1 MRSIMTGYGTLSP
14 FQASAP
20 IVLPSRWRDW
30 TRYNT
35 GFGGPDSAYGG
46 ESTAQTYTI
55 TQGDHLSGIAQKFGF
70 ADFETIWNHGN
81 NQALKNKRKDPHV
94 LYPGDQVF
102 IPDRNVKTVSVPTTK
117 VHRFRTTTKPLLL
130 RIALKDFDDKPI
142 ANTACELDVEGKTQ
156 KLTTD
161 ADGQIQ
167 AKIPKTAQKGMLRV
181 PELDMEV
188 PIKIGHLDPV
198 EEDSGWQAR
207 LINLGYH
214 AGPVGDTDQ
223 ERIGYAIE
231 EFQCDHQLA
240 VTGKLDPGTRAKLK
254 DAHGS

>member
-1 MRSIMTGYGTLSP
+1 LYCHLDGATGPG
-14 FQASAP
+14 
-20 IVLPSRWRDW
+20 
-30 TRYNT
+30 YNT
-35 GFGGPDSAYGG
+35 GFGGPDSANGG

-70 ADFETIWNHGN
+70 ANFETIWNHGN

-94 LYPGDQVF
+94 LYPGDQLF
-102 IPDRNVKTVSVPTTK
+102 IPDRNMKTVSVPTTK
-117 VHRFRTTTKPLLL
+117 VHRFRTTSKPLLL

-142 ANTACELDVEGKTQ
+142 ANTPCELDVEGKVQ

-161 ADGQIQ
+161 GKGQIE
-167 AKIPKTAQKGMLRV
+167 AKIPKTAQKGTLRV

-198 EEDSGWQAR
+198 EEDPGWLGR

-214 AGPVGDTDQ
+214 AGPVGDSD
-223 ERIGYAIE
+223 EELVRYAVE
-231 EFQCDHQLA
+231 EFQCDHGLKVDGVAGPATQ
-240 VTGKLDPGTRAKLK
+240 AKLK
-254 DAHGS
+254 EVHGS